1 MKKTAYQT
9 PTIMVMQINICDII
23 CISSVGIGTSDT
35 ITEGNGT
42 SDIYGSMLSRHSS
55 IWDDDEDGF

>member
-9 PTIMVMQINICDII
+9 PTIMVMQIDICDII
-23 CISSVGIGTSDT
+23 CTSVGIGTSNADSN
-35 ITEGNGT
+35 NGT
-42 SDIYGSMLSRHSS
+42 SDIEGSMLSRHSS

>member
-23 CISSVGIGTSDT
+23 CISSVGIGAFDANAD
-35 ITEGNGT
+35 NGT
-42 SDIYGSMLSRHSS
+42 SDIDGSMLSRHSS

>member
-9 PTIMVMQINICDII
+9 PAIMVIQIDICDII
-23 CISSVGIGTSDT
+23 CTSVGIGASDANAD
-35 ITEGNGT
+35 NGT
-42 SDIYGSMLSRHSS
+42 TDIEGPMLSRHSS

>member
-23 CISSVGIGTSDT
+23 CISSVGIGTSDANAD
-35 ITEGNGT
+35 NGT
-42 SDIYGSMLSRHSS
+42 TDIEGSMLSRHSS